1 MIDDSRVTKD
11 DANGLEPAAPRILA
25 RQLARPLTDN
35 EIDYV
40 AGGMISRGRG
50 KGVPRRHVGK
60 DLLEGLHQLL
70 PAGPRDPRRFYTQ
83 NGASLLLRTKK
94 LISLVWSNRSPLQA
108 TLAIKSGAHMPK
120 RFCRRGVGAYNSE
133 HVPFD

>member
-40 AGGMISRGRG
+40 AGGMISRGETA
-50 KGVPRRHVGK
+50 GVTVARR
-60 DLLEGLHQLL
+60 
-70 PAGPRDPRRFYTQ
+70 AGT
-83 NGASLLLRTKK
+83 AS
-94 LISLVWSNRSPLQA
+94 VCPGNDA
-108 TLAIKSGAHMPK
+108 DA
-120 RFCRRGVGAYNSE
+120 
-133 HVPFD
+133 

>member
-40 AGGMISRGRG
+40 AGGMISRGETSGVTVARRAACHRLTRKNDYHHG
-50 KGVPRRHVGK
+50 KSSRH
-60 DLLEGLHQLL
+60 
-70 PAGPRDPRRFYTQ
+70 PYP
-83 NGASLLLRTKK
+83 
-94 LISLVWSNRSPLQA
+94 
-108 TLAIKSGAHMPK
+108 
-120 RFCRRGVGAYNSE
+120 
-133 HVPFD
+133 

>member
-40 AGGMISRGRG
+40 AGGMISRGETG
-50 KGVPRRHVGK
+50 GVTVACRA
-60 DLLEGLHQLL
+60 D
-70 PAGPRDPRRFYTQ
+70 T
-83 NGASLLLRTKK
+83 AS
-94 LISLVWSNRSPLQA
+94 VCPGNDA
-108 TLAIKSGAHMPK
+108 DA
-120 RFCRRGVGAYNSE
+120 
-133 HVPFD
+133 